1 LKQQGTKRREVSQ
14 KISSDDFPEDLSW
27 VGLLTGMKIFNWIA
41 VLAANG
47 RAAGYTSK
55 GQPPQKILDA

>member
-1 LKQQGTKRREVSQ
+1 
-14 KISSDDFPEDLSW
+14 
-27 VGLLTGMKIFNWIA
+27 MKIFNWIA